1 MKFTKYSS
9 PQLIDLSLKSINGAC
24 SPSGSQDDGGDCS
37 EGNEATGGG
46 IFSKNCS
53 FGTSP
58 EGLICAGGGGA
69 FWNRCRSGSGVL

>member
-46 IFSKNCS
+46 FIDCKQGIN
-53 FGTSP
+53 P
-58 EGLICAGGGGA
+58 EGAIC
-69 FWNRCRSGSGVL
+69 SGESYPNWGNWCFNGSNV